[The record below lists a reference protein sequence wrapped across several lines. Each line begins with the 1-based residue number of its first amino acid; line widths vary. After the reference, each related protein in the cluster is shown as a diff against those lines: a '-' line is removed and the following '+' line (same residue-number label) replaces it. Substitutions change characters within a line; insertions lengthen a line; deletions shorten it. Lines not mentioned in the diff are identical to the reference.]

1 MSNKQP
7 KISTKD
13 WRNLP
18 TERWNTTTFRQYLA
32 DKHAEL
38 YGIPYVTNNYAA
50 EAGMIKR
57 MIDEYGAEATKAM
70 IDIAFA
76 EYKPT
81 RIYPGLNYAFIYSF
95 MRSRI
100 LPRVLAEQKRA
111 EAKASEEVAQEQA
124 DEVSAEWW

>member
-1 MSNKQP
+1 MSNKQS

-18 TERWNTTTFRQYLA
+18 TEHWNTTTFRQYIA

-38 YGIPYVTNNYAA
+38 YGIPYVTNNYAT

-57 MIDEYGAEATKAM
+57 TIDEYGAEATKAM

-81 RIYPGLNYAFIYSF
+81 RIYPGLNFAFIYSF

-111 EAKASEEVAQEQA
+111 EAKGTGEVVEWKA